1 MRSTTNTEAPATRGL
16 ILLLQALPL
25 AAGFPSKC
33 GALCDTEAPTG
44 PCTVTQDIQLH
55 NVMSCDWSGGSPTQA
70 LVVAD
75 NVTVACY
82 SPLCT
87 LQFTFD
93 GGISLRPGAKIVGG
107 SVRLTSAGLSC

>member
-1 MRSTTNTEAPATRGL
+1 MRGL

-55 NVMSCDWSGGSPTQA
+55 NVMSCDWSDSILFPYDLA
-70 LVVAD
+70 
-75 NVTVACY
+75 
-82 SPLCT
+82 
-87 LQFTFD
+87 
-93 GGISLRPGAKIVGG
+93 
-107 SVRLTSAGLSC
+107 